1 MYTTILNRS
10 EKEFWTST
18 LRKIVSQI
26 NIHMEIKNGG
36 TGQKNVQKENIKV
49 VDNKEYEVLKVS

>member
-10 EKEFWTST
+10 EKEFWNST

-36 TGQKNVQKENIKV
+36 AGQKNNKKEGTKIVN
-49 VDNKEYEVLKVS
+49 NKEYEVLKVN